1 MQPVSSSAAYMTN
14 HTNHF
19 KQLEPARVINHRD
32 ACCRANNGA
41 APVTG
46 AFVKKAEEDEALLI
60 C

>member
-1 MQPVSSSAAYMTN
+1 MTN

-41 APVTG
+41 APRTG
-46 AFVKKAEEDEALLI
+46 AFVKKPEEDQVLLM
-60 C
+60 CSA